1 MEINAFGVHEPRMIP
16 STPSHALRFSS
27 DFGLS
32 LSERTQ
38 RRPQFDFL
46 AFPRRLTFPLSRTDS
61 TPLDSAILVR
71 CSTSS
76 FMGSSSSDDSDVD
89 TDISESELDER
100 ESKSYQEL
108 KNGERIVK
116 LSHETFTCPYC
127 SRKRKRDFLY
137 KDLLQHASGVGNSP
151 SNKRSAKEKAN
162 HLALVKYLEKDLADA
177 VGPSKPASNN
187 DPVMDCDHDEK
198 FVWPWRGIVVNLP
211 TRRTG
216 DGRYVGESGSKFRD
230 ELKERGFNPTRVTP
244 LWNYRGHSGCAIVEF
259 NKDWPGLHNAI
270 SFERAY
276 EADHHGKKDWLA
288 NGTEKLGVYAWVAR
302 ADDYNSS
309 NIIGEHLRKI
319 GDLKT
324 VSEIIEEE
332 ARKQDRLVSNLTS
345 IIELKNKHLREME
358 ERCSETAT
366 TLNNLMVERDKLLQA
381 YNEEIKKIQLGAR
394 DHLKKIFSD
403 HEKLKLQLESQ
414 KKEFE
419 LRGREL
425 EKREAQNENES
436 KYLAEE
442 IEKYEVRNSSLQLAE
457 LEQQKADEDFMKLA
471 DDQKKQKE
479 DLHNRI
485 IRLEK
490 QLDTKQALELEI
502 ERLRGSLN
510 IMKHMGDDED
520 VEVLQKAETIL
531 KSLSEKEGDLEALDE
546 LNQTL
551 IVKQRKSNDEL
562 QEARKEIVNAFKDL
576 PGRSHLRVKRMGE
589 LDTKPFHEAAKKRY
603 NEDEADE
610 RASELCSLWAE
621 YLKDP
626 DWHPFKVIKEEGRDN
641 EEGKEIEVL
650 DDGDEKLQDLKNAWG
665 EEVFKAESNVA
676 RGSEILTEQVEKKQ
690 LEKGTPRSCH
700 DDQTNISL
708 S

>member
-1 MEINAFGVHEPRMIP
+1 
-16 STPSHALRFSS
+16 
-27 DFGLS
+27 
-32 LSERTQ
+32 
-38 RRPQFDFL
+38 
-46 AFPRRLTFPLSRTDS
+46 
-61 TPLDSAILVR
+61 
-71 CSTSS
+71 
-76 FMGSSSSDDSDVD
+76 MGSSSSDDSDVD

-211 TRRTG
+211 TRRTD

-650 DDGDEKLQDLKNAWG
+650 DDGDEKLQDLKNEWG
-665 EEVFKAESNVA
+665 EEVFKAVTEALREINEYNPSGRYIVSELWNYQEDRKATLREGVKFLLNKLKRSN
-676 RGSEILTEQVEKKQ
+676 
-690 LEKGTPRSCH
+690 
-700 DDQTNISL
+700 
-708 S
+708 

>member
-1 MEINAFGVHEPRMIP
+1 MVKG
-16 STPSHALRFSS
+16 
-27 DFGLS
+27 GLS
-32 LSERTQ
+32 SQKPPPACFSASDASGLGDCCQVLFFKFMES
-38 RRPQFDFL
+38 
-46 AFPRRLTFPLSRTDS
+46 S
-61 TPLDSAILVR
+61 T
-71 CSTSS
+71 
-76 FMGSSSSDDSDVD
+76 DDSDVD
-89 TDISESELDER
+89 TDMSESELGER
-100 ESKSYQEL
+100 ESKSYDEL
-108 KNGERIVK
+108 KNGKRIVK

-127 SRKRKRDFLY
+127 TKKRKRDFLY

-151 SNKRSAKEKAN
+151 SNKRSTKEKAN
-162 HLALVKYLEKDLADA
+162 HLALLKYLEKDLADA

-187 DPVMDCDHDEK
+187 DPVMDCNHDEK
-198 FVWPWRGIVVNLP
+198 FVWPWRGIVVNIP
-211 TRRTG
+211 TRRTD
-216 DGRYVGESGSKFRD
+216 DGRYVGGSGSKFRD

-276 EADHHGKKDWLA
+276 EADRHGKKDWLA
-288 NGTEKLGVYAWVAR
+288 NGTTTEKLGIYAWVAR
-302 ADDYNSS
+302 ADDYNSN
-309 NIIGEHLRKI
+309 NIVGEHLRKI

-324 VSEIIEEE
+324 ISEIIQEE

-345 IIELKNKHLREME
+345 IIELKNKHLIEME
-358 ERCSETAT
+358 KRCSETAT
-366 TLNNLMVERDKLLQA
+366 TLNNLMGEREKLLQA

-485 IRLEK
+485 IQLEK
-490 QLDTKQALELEI
+490 QLDAKQALELEI
-502 ERLRGSLN
+502 ERLRGTLN
-510 IMKHMGDDED
+510 VMKHMEDDED
-520 VEVLQKAETIL
+520 VEVLQKAESTL
-531 KSLSEKEGDLEALDE
+531 KELSEKEGELEALDE
-546 LNQTL
+546 LNQAL
-551 IVKQRKSNDEL
+551 IVKQRMSNDEL
-562 QEARKEIVNAFKDL
+562 QEARKEITNAFKDL
-576 PGRSHLRVKRMGE
+576 PGRSYLRVKRMGE
-589 LDTKPFHEAAKKRY
+589 LDTKPFHEAMKKIY

-626 DWHPFKVIKEEGRDN
+626 DWHPFKVIKVEGKDTAD
-641 EEGKEIEVL
+641 GKDKEIEVL
-650 DDGDEKLQDLKNAWG
+650 DDEDEKLKGLKKDYG
-665 EEVFKAESNVA
+665 EEVCKAVTSALMEINEYNPSGRYITSELWNYQEERKATLREGVRYLLDKLGRSN
-676 RGSEILTEQVEKKQ
+676 
-690 LEKGTPRSCH
+690 
-700 DDQTNISL
+700 
-708 S
+708 

>member
-1 MEINAFGVHEPRMIP
+1 
-16 STPSHALRFSS
+16 
-27 DFGLS
+27 
-32 LSERTQ
+32 
-38 RRPQFDFL
+38 
-46 AFPRRLTFPLSRTDS
+46 
-61 TPLDSAILVR
+61 
-71 CSTSS
+71 
-76 FMGSSSSDDSDVD
+76 MGSSSSDDSDVD

-211 TRRTG
+211 TRRTD

-650 DDGDEKLQDLKNAWG
+650 DDGDEKLQDLKNEWG
-665 EEVFKAESNVA
+665 EEVFKAVTAALREINEYNPSGRYIVSELWNYQEDRKATLREGVKFLLNKLKRSN
-676 RGSEILTEQVEKKQ
+676 
-690 LEKGTPRSCH
+690 
-700 DDQTNISL
+700 
-708 S
+708 